1 MARLT
6 PQWLQAGNYPGAGD
20 RRLIG
25 ALWPA
30 ATVAGCAVTPS
41 TGMAVNI
48 APGQVAVPTANATG
62 STLCTSTAVETI
74 TLDPAPPSG
83 TNRVDLV
90 ICTARSSELDG
101 GVNEDFIFDKVAGA
115 PAASPAVPA
124 VPAGSVALAQVAIT
138 GGSASLTA
146 ANITDR
152 RALRLA
158 VGSSGLLAVATVCPP
173 TQVAVSV
180 GGSYAIWDAALTIP
194 FVAPASG
201 AVLLTCDI
209 DVNCPVGCI
218 LQTGFAG
225 GGLASG
231 SGGLGP
237 AQGPATRQLAPTGA
251 LFAGRIHVASRIFG
265 LAPGTTYSP
274 ALACTSLNSLVTML
288 YYGGNAVGGTTVGN
302 GGPAVLTAT
311 AA

>member
-30 ATVAGCAVTPS
+30 ATVAGCAVTPA
-41 TGMAVNI
+41 TGMSVNI

-83 TNRVDLV
+83 TNRIDLV

-101 GVNEDFIFDKVAGA
+101 GANEDFIFDKVAGA

-124 VPAGSVALAQVAIT
+124 VPAGSVALAQVAVT
-138 GGSASLTA
+138 GGSASLTG

-152 RALRLA
+152 RGGQLA
-158 VGSSGLLAVATVCPP
+158 VPAGAVLASVSVCPT
-173 TQVAVSV
+173 TQKAVSI
-180 GGSYAIWDAALTIP
+180 GGGYNTWAAELALS
-194 FVAPASG
+194 FVAPPSG
-201 AVLLTCDI
+201 VVLLDAELFAAVPT
-209 DVNCPVGCI
+209 GGA
-218 LQTGFAG
+218 LQMGWNG
-225 GGLASG
+225 GGLTNGVGAG
-231 SGGLGP
+231 QCPAEIVIQPVGQAWGGRVR
-237 AQGPATRQLAPTGA
+237 TTHR
-251 LFAGRIHVASRIFG
+251 VFG
-265 LAPGTTYSP
+265 LTPGQLYTPLLYAYSGN
-274 ALACTSLNSLVTML
+274 AITNTF
-288 YYGGNAVGGTTVGN
+288 YYGGTGIGANISNNA
-302 GGPAVLTAT
+302 GPAVLQAR